1 MIAVETLLLPGVS
14 KEDVPKLVEMVAS
27 HLAGDVLTART
38 IPSIT
43 ITLTAPNLPLAV
55 MAWEIASAIRTAGA
69 GGTK

>member
-1 MIAVETLLLPGVS
+1 
-14 KEDVPKLVEMVAS
+14 MVAS
-27 HLAGDVLTART
+27 HLASDVLTART